1 MTSEVS
7 TGKTAETNSN
17 RQCTYWIRDDGREFI
32 TDPNGEIANLTRL
45 TAYVEHGEAIH
56 DAQAHHELSTLKI
69 DAPRFIDA
77 LSQKEHGQLS
87 HDEATEVDGFPLI
100 RAGL

>member
-1 MTSEVS
+1 MISEVS

-32 TDPNGEIANLTRL
+32 TDPNGEIVNLARL
-45 TAYVEHGEAIH
+45 TAYVEHGKAIH
-56 DAQAHHELSTLKI
+56 DTQAHHELSTLKI

-77 LSQKEHGQLS
+77 LSQEEHGQLN
-87 HDEATEVDGFPLI
+87 HDEVAEVDGFTLI
-100 RAGL
+100 RARL